1 MKTIL
6 LITIIFL
13 GLISCKTNST
23 KSDKTHTV
31 WISGIKH
38 QDISSKK
45 ILLYPFQENL
55 ELQPKQWKYENYTI
69 SDLEIEFGML
79 YKTESVINH
88 TNKSIKVIKVLEKT
102 QDPSSRLHDIWGLFS
117 INQKEIN
124 TIETPIKIELNLT
137 SNKMMGHSYCN
148 QINTVFFTAK
158 NNIVFN
164 KPFSTRMSCKSM
176 EEENKFIATLPFA
189 NTFIIKKNQLVLFN
203 KEGLELMVFKK
214 LD

>member
-6 LITIIFL
+6 FFTIIFL

-23 KSDKTHTV
+23 NTDKTHTV

-38 QDISSKK
+38 QNNLNKEFLI
-45 ILLYPFQENL
+45 YPFQDNL
-55 ELQPKQWKYENYTI
+55 ELQTKQWKYENYSI

-124 TIETPIKIELNLT
+124 TKESPIKIELNL
-137 SNKMMGHSYCN
+137 SSSKMMGHSYCN
-148 QINTVFFTAK
+148 QINTDFYTAK
-158 NNIVFN
+158 NNIIFN
-164 KPFSTRMSCKSM
+164 KPSSTRMSCKSM
-176 EEENKFIATLPFA
+176 EIENEFIASLPFA
-189 NTFIIKKNQLVLFN
+189 NTFVVRKNQLVLFN